1 MTLLDSLMNL
11 CHYCLLD
18 MVSPVSVG
26 QPSPSSPASDSV
38 AHTNIFT
45 NLWHVFNPVGGG
57 RVSFI
62 IKLHA
67 SYSVVDLIHTGQ
79 TRYYVLIGDHES
91 HLHYTWGGH

>member
-1 MTLLDSLMNL
+1 
-11 CHYCLLD
+11 

-62 IKLHA
+62 IKLHV
-67 SYSVVDLIHTGQ
+67 SYSVVDLIHTGES
-79 TRYYVLIGDHES
+79 RYYALTGVHES
-91 HLHYTWGGH
+91 HSRYTWDVH

>member
-1 MTLLDSLMNL
+1 MPHCWKSHVEAQFYFCFSPASLEKLPPDYAVTLLDSLMNL

-62 IKLHA
+62 IKLH
-67 SYSVVDLIHTGQ
+67 V
-79 TRYYVLIGDHES
+79 
-91 HLHYTWGGH
+91 